1 MRVISSRK
9 QGYIPIREGC
19 PTTEILPKQGN
30 SQPTLRICSDAGLYL
45 QGTGIKWCV
54 IEVLMAL
61 SVIGHL
67 KIEKGIV
74 YDTRLVYIL
83 GNLG

>member
-1 MRVISSRK
+1 
-9 QGYIPIREGC
+9 
-19 PTTEILPKQGN
+19 
-30 SQPTLRICSDAGLYL
+30 
-45 QGTGIKWCV
+45 
-54 IEVLMAL
+54 MAL